1 MGRKRK
7 RYENT
12 GNIQTVFTVNFR
24 DPDQI
29 DEIFEAFA
37 ENEVMCQ
44 VMAKL
49 YCKMQVHLLDYD
61 FSVEQSKSILEFAI
75 DKTVANK
82 VDMKEDLLVAAT
94 RAVESTLPAE
104 NKTNENFIKAFS
116 SFFFSLPIAEQCR
129 LYEMFGNELNTVL
142 YEQTKE
148 KIDMKHMDIEKL
160 LNSSSRNIFF
170 NADERLKS
178 FINAAVKTDE
188 RRAYG
193 EKETKRMVF
202 CSNIIENML
211 KARNLKF
218 VSPSGLSVLTL
229 VYLMSGRSKQVC
241 QLFSTTGAKGS
252 YRLVKE
258 YVLPNSKETSYK
270 HCEDGVTVYYTF
282 DNAQKLFK
290 TWRLHGNS
298 NDKSLAMV
306 TTSIVHCYPDG
317 LLSSDVQYTLRHS
330 PMVWLHSF
338 EVNKNTQY
346 LVEKL
351 DIDVLR
357 SMITLDEADED
368 IVLGRFDFDIDE
380 AIK

>member
-1 MGRKRK
+1 
-7 RYENT
+7 
-12 GNIQTVFTVNFR
+12 
-24 DPDQI
+24 
-29 DEIFEAFA
+29 
-37 ENEVMCQ
+37 
-44 VMAKL
+44 
-49 YCKMQVHLLDYD
+49 
-61 FSVEQSKSILEFAI
+61 
-75 DKTVANK
+75 
-82 VDMKEDLLVAAT
+82 
-94 RAVESTLPAE
+94 
-104 NKTNENFIKAFS
+104 
-116 SFFFSLPIAEQCR
+116 
-129 LYEMFGNELNTVL
+129 
-142 YEQTKE
+142 
-148 KIDMKHMDIEKL
+148 
-160 LNSSSRNIFF
+160 
-170 NADERLKS
+170 
-178 FINAAVKTDE
+178 
-188 RRAYG
+188 
-193 EKETKRMVF
+193 
-202 CSNIIENML
+202 ML

-229 VYLMSGRSKQVC
+229 VYLMSGRLKQVC

-380 AIK
+380 AIKQVQKEKKQQW

>member
-12 GNIQTVFTVNFR
+12 GNIQTVFTVNFC

-116 SFFFSLPIAEQCR
+116 AFFFSPPIAEQCR

-142 YEQTKE
+142 
-148 KIDMKHMDIEKL
+148 
-160 LNSSSRNIFF
+160 
-170 NADERLKS
+170 
-178 FINAAVKTDE
+178 
-188 RRAYG
+188 
-193 EKETKRMVF
+193 
-202 CSNIIENML
+202 
-211 KARNLKF
+211 
-218 VSPSGLSVLTL
+218 
-229 VYLMSGRSKQVC
+229 
-241 QLFSTTGAKGS
+241 
-252 YRLVKE
+252 
-258 YVLPNSKETSYK
+258 
-270 HCEDGVTVYYTF
+270 
-282 DNAQKLFK
+282 
-290 TWRLHGNS
+290 
-298 NDKSLAMV
+298 
-306 TTSIVHCYPDG
+306 
-317 LLSSDVQYTLRHS
+317 
-330 PMVWLHSF
+330 
-338 EVNKNTQY
+338 
-346 LVEKL
+346 
-351 DIDVLR
+351 
-357 SMITLDEADED
+357 
-368 IVLGRFDFDIDE
+368 
-380 AIK
+380 